1 MTKLSSQIAY
11 LDCFSGISGDMFLA
25 ALLDAGL
32 PEAKLLSQLKLLEL
46 AGYDLVIASK
56 KDHGIKAA
64 TLTVKAADCQP
75 HRSWPTIRRLIEKS
89 NLAAEVKETA
99 LRIFSILARA
109 EAKIH
114 DQPVEEVH
122 FHEVGA
128 VDSII
133 DIVGAAIGLCHL
145 NIKTI
150 TSAPLPMSH
159 GWVKCAHGK
168 LPLPAPA
175 VCEILKDVLTYGVD
189 LTQELVTPTGAA
201 IAKAMATS
209 FGPMPPMTI
218 TAVGYGAGSH
228 QLTNNQPNL
237 LRLIIGTP
245 HEISEAQEVEVIET
259 HLDDWSPE
267 TFPHLCEQLLSCGA
281 LDVALIPIQMKKGR
295 PGFLLRAIADKAH
308 GLAVKKSI
316 LSETSAIGLR
326 FRNEQRWTLPRK
338 LGRVSTPYGNIEV
351 KLIETPEGKVMTP
364 EYEDCKRVAL
374 EQQVPLKEIYRQVG
388 RIEIS
393 DFKERA

>member
-1 MTKLSSQIAY
+1 MNNQPPQTAY
-11 LDCFSGISGDMFLA
+11 IDCFSGISGDMFLG

-32 PEAKLLSQLKLLEL
+32 PETELISQLKKLKLD
-46 AGYDLVIASK
+46 GYDLAIGSK

-64 TLTVKAADCQP
+64 TLTVNFSESHH
-75 HRSWPTIRRLIEKS
+75 HRTWQDIRLLIEES
-89 NLAAEVKETA
+89 GLTAEVKETS
-99 LRIFSILARA
+99 LRIFSILATA
-109 EAKIH
+109 EAKVH
-114 DQPVEEVH
+114 DQPINDVH

-128 VDSII
+128 IDSII

-145 NIKTI
+145 NIKTV
-150 TSAPLPMSH
+150 TCAPLPMPR

-175 VCEILKDVLTYGVD
+175 VCEILKDVPTYGID
-189 LTQELVTPTGAA
+189 LSQELVTPTGAA

-218 TAVGYGAGSH
+218 SAVGYGAGNR
-228 QLTNNQPNL
+228 QLANDQPNL
-237 LRLIIGTP
+237 LRLIIGSSQK
-245 HEISEAQEVEVIET
+245 IKEAQEVEVVET

-267 TFPHLCEQLLSCGA
+267 TFPHLCEQLLSFGA

-295 PGFLLRAIADKAH
+295 PGFLLRAIASRAH
-308 GLAVKKSI
+308 ALAVKKCI

-338 LGRVSTPYGNIEV
+338 LGRVATRYGNIEV
-351 KLIETPEGKVMTP
+351 KLIETPEGKIMTP

-374 EQQVPLKEIYRQVG
+374 EQKIPLKKIYNEVG
-388 RIEIS
+388 RAEIA
-393 DFKERA
+393 DFKEKD